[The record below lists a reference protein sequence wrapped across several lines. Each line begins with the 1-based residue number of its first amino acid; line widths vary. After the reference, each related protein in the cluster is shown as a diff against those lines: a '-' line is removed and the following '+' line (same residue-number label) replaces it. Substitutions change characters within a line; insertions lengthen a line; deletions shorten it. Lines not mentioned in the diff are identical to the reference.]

1 VTQQTSDSI
10 DVGIRVARE
19 FGFPCF
25 VLCVVGW
32 WVHAAA
38 IAIHSSVVVPVIESH
53 SQFLTATSETLKSLG
68 ETQEQQAKAL
78 HDLAE
83 GQREIQQVI
92 RRWATGDTG
101 GSP

>member
-1 VTQQTSDSI
+1 MTQETSDKI
-10 DVGIRVARE
+10 DVGIRLLRE

-32 WVHAAA
+32 WVHMAA
-38 IAIHSSVVVPVIESH
+38 IAIHNTVVVPVISSH
-53 SQFLTATSETLKSLG
+53 SEFLSATSETLKTLG
-68 ETQEQQAKAL
+68 ETQERQAEAL

-92 RRWATGDTG
+92 GKWAAGNAG
-101 GSP
+101 K